1 LTRKKKAV
9 SVSHGTCDVPPDY
22 YGFIIIIT
30 TLIVIINF
38 SSALEINGEK
48 FFSVADMSK
57 SLLQKERNG

>member
-1 LTRKKKAV
+1 LTRKKKVV
-9 SVSHGTCDVPPDY
+9 SVSHGTCDVPPHY
-22 YGFIIIIT
+22 YGFITIVT
-30 TLIVIINF
+30 TLIVINF